1 MFPQQWEIE
10 VPLLRALA
18 ALGGEAR
25 AKDVYEAVTKQFRQ
39 LTDSDLSQTLP
50 SGSNKW
56 TNHIQ
61 WARQALVSKGE
72 LTSAGHGVWSI
83 TARGR
88 DKIVDDREAAVE
100 SSGATGSPI
109 RSGSPDDSNVS
120 PGEDYKTDPA
130 YRSNLNLEDVSD
142 DYRVS
147 FKQKV
152 LNKLLDISPAQFEK
166 FAETLLKGYGFQKTE
181 VTGKTG
187 DGGIDGHR
195 QLRVGLAVIRAAFQ
209 CKRWQNS
216 VGPKEVRGFRG
227 AIQGQYEQGY
237 FFTTSTF
244 TKSAQ
249 QESIKMRAVPGILF
263 EGDQIVEIMIER
275 GVGIKRRP
283 IELYEDQLEELFET

>member
-1 MFPQQWEIE
+1 
-10 VPLLRALA
+10 VA

-25 AKDVYEAVTKQFRQ
+25 AKDVYEEVTKQFRQ
-39 LTDSDLSQTLP
+39 LTDADLSQTLP

-56 TNHIQ
+56 TNRIQ

-72 LTSAGHGVWSI
+72 LASAGHGVWSI

-88 DKIVDDREAAVE
+88 DRIADSNDLSVKV
-100 SSGATGSPI
+100 SGARISPI
-109 RSGSPDDSNVS
+109 LVGSAAPDVS
-120 PGEDYKTDPA
+120 PERAGHHAEPLYP
-130 YRSNLNLEDVSD
+130 SNLNLEDVSD
-142 DYRVS
+142 DYRAS

-152 LNKLLDISPAQFEK
+152 LNKLLDLSPGQFEK

-181 VTGKTG
+181 VTGKSG
-187 DGGIDGHR
+187 DGGIDGHG

-216 VGPKEVRGFRG
+216 VGPKEVREFRG

-249 QESIKMRAVPGILF
+249 QESIKMGAVPVILF
-263 EGDQIVEIMIER
+263 EGDQIVEIMIEK
-275 GVGIKRRP
+275 GVGITRRP